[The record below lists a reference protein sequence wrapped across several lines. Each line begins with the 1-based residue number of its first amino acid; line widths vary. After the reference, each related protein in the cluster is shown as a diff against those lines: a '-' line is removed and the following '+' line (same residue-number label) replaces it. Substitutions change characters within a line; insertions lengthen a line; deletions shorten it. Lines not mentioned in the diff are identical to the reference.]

1 MRRGEGLALFMR
13 RGMKEWL
20 QAWSHCTAS
29 NAKKGQERTNREE
42 MICAD
47 VRTDV
52 VMIMA
57 RIVLY
62 GITRQEHE
70 Q

>member
-1 MRRGEGLALFMR
+1 
-13 RGMKEWL
+13 MKEWL
-20 QAWSHCTAS
+20 QAWSHCTVS
-29 NAKKGQERTNREE
+29 NAKRDKEQTNREE
-42 MICAD
+42 MIGAD

-57 RIVLY
+57 GMVLQ